1 MKRYICIPILSLTFF
16 LIAPTNLYAYKFGL
30 GSCLDQRSAQ
40 AIWPSIKNK
49 NIDGFIFLGDNV
61 YGDHPNGKLVK
72 MKKAYAQ
79 QRNNFPVWLTSDTE
93 ILSIWDDHDYGLN
106 DGGKNYILK
115 KEAEQMFLDFWHVP
129 ANDPR
134 RKREGIYFNINKN
147 IDGANIEFIGLD
159 TRYFR
164 SELLGKKSN
173 YKPNVDPNATILGKD
188 QWKWLESTIN
198 NSTAD
203 VIIILSSIQILAT
216 NHQYE
221 KWANFPLERTKL
233 LNLLSIASIEKT
245 IIAISGDRHRSGIY
259 QNKHFTEITA
269 SSLNKVASN
278 NKENDPLLIGKMF
291 PEKNFGILNIEP
303 AKKKITISI
312 HNENGRELNS
322 QKIKMV
328 HI

>member
-1 MKRYICIPILSLTFF
+1 MKSYICIPTLMLA
-16 LIAPTNLYAYKFGL
+16 LLLVAPTNLYAYKFGL
-30 GSCLDQRSAQ
+30 GSCLDQRAAQ
-40 AIWPSIKNK
+40 AIWPSIKSK

-61 YGDHPNGKLVK
+61 YGDHPNGKLAK

-79 QRNNFPVWLTSDTE
+79 QKNNFPDWLMRDKQ

-115 KEAEQMFLDFWHVP
+115 KEAEQMFLDFWNIP

-134 RKREGIYFNINKN
+134 RQREGIYFNKNQN

-164 SELLGKKSN
+164 SDLLGRKSN
-173 YKPNVDPNATILGKD
+173 YKPNVSPSATILGKD
-188 QWKWLESTIN
+188 QWKWLESTIH

-221 KWANFPLERTKL
+221 KWANFPLERSKL
-233 LNLLSIASIEKT
+233 LNLISHASMNKT
-245 IIAISGDRHRSGIY
+245 IIAITGDRHRSGIY
-259 QNKHFTEITA
+259 QNKDFTEITA

-278 NKENDPLLIGKMF
+278 NKENDPLLIGRMF
-291 PEKNFGILNIEP
+291 PEKNFGILDIKPTNKNITASIYNEDG
-303 AKKKITISI
+303 KKLI
-312 HNENGRELNS
+312 S

-328 HI
+328 HF